1 VNLMRLFVAI
11 HLGNEVGARLARELP
26 ALQQLAPGARW
37 VGADSVHL
45 TIAFLGH
52 LPEEKVPS
60 IEAAIDATAAE
71 SAPLRLRATGLGGF
85 GSVKHPH
92 VLWVGLR
99 GDVKS
104 LENIKKAL
112 EARLEPIGYQP
123 EKRDFHPHLTL
134 ARAKAPR
141 GDDLLAKCI
150 QKAGDAEFGEARVD
164 RLILFRSELSPR
176 GARHS
181 PIFEAE
187 FRGKA

>member
-1 VNLMRLFVAI
+1 MNQIRLFVAV
-11 HLGNEVGARLARELP
+11 HLGPEVGERLARELP

-52 LPEEKVPS
+52 LPEELVPS
-60 IEAAIDATAAE
+60 IEAALDATAAE
-71 SAPLRLRATGLGGF
+71 STPLLLRAAGLGGF
-85 GSVKHPH
+85 GPVKHPQ

-99 GDVKS
+99 GDLKS

-112 EARLEPIGYQP
+112 EARLAPIGYQP

-141 GDDLLAKCI
+141 GDPLLAKCI
-150 QKAGDAEFGEARVD
+150 QKAGDADFGEAKVD
-164 RLILFRSELSPR
+164 RLILFRSQLSPK

-187 FRGKA
+187 FRSKA